1 MEAFPAFLYVRFM
14 LDTPVYSSPF
24 RMVREIREPRFG
36 ALVHPDWADAFSW
49 LAQGTTTRHSGD
61 DHPFDL
67 GMFTKQ
73 SQPESARRRWRAL
86 RESLGS
92 DRIVHAHQVHGA
104 DVRVHREG
112 RAPAEDPQLVDDCDG
127 HVADTPGVL
136 LAVTT
141 ADCVP
146 VFVVDPERRVVAAL
160 HAGWRGAASG
170 VLERGI
176 DAMLTSF
183 SSRPEDLL
191 VHLGPAICGACY
203 EVGPEV
209 FEALNEE
216 VPAGPEPINLR
227 HVLAGR
233 AVRSGVPVES
243 ISVSVH
249 CTKCTDSGLFS
260 HRAGHGGRQ
269 AGFIGVRR

>member
-1 MEAFPAFLYVRFM
+1 MEAVRAFLYVRSM
-14 LDTPVYSSPF
+14 VSTSAYASSF
-24 RMVREIREPRFG
+24 RVVREIRKAEFG
-36 ALVHPDWADAFSW
+36 ALVHPEWSDAFAW
-49 LAQGTTTRHSGD
+49 LVQGTTARESGD

-67 GMFTKQ
+67 GLFADG
-73 SQPESARRRWRAL
+73 SQPESARRRWRTL
-86 RESLGS
+86 RESLGGE
-92 DRIVHAHQVHGA
+92 RVVHAHQVHGA
-104 DVRVHREG
+104 EVRLHRG
-112 RAPAEDPQLVDDCDG
+112 VGARVQDPHLVDDCDG

-146 VFVVDPERRVVAAL
+146 VFIVDPERRAVAAL

-176 DAMLTSF
+176 EVMVSSF
-183 SSRPEDLL
+183 SSRLEDLL

-209 FEALNEE
+209 FEALNQK
-216 VPAGPEPINLR
+216 VPEGPEPIDLR
-227 HVLAGR
+227 EVIARR
-233 AVRSGVPVES
+233 AVRAGVRDES
-243 ISVSVH
+243 ISVSAH

-260 HRAGHGGRQ
+260 HRAGHGERQ

>member
-1 MEAFPAFLYVRFM
+1 M
-14 LDTPVYSSPF
+14 LSTPDDSSPF
-24 RMVREIREPRFG
+24 PVVREIREPRFG
-36 ALVHPDWADAFSW
+36 ALVHPEWTQAFAW
-49 LAQGTTTRHSGD
+49 LVQGMTTRDSGH

-67 GMFTKQ
+67 GLFA
-73 SQPESARRRWRAL
+73 SRSEPESARRRWRAL
-86 RESLGS
+86 RESLGG
-92 DRIVHAHQVHGA
+92 DRVVHAHQVHGA
-104 DVRVHREG
+104 DVHVHHGEF
-112 RAPAEDPQLVDDCDG
+112 APARDPHLVDDCDG
-127 HVADTPGVL
+127 HVGDTPGLL

-146 VFVVDPERRVVAAL
+146 VFVVDPERRAVAAL

-176 DAMLTSF
+176 DAMVSSF
-183 SSRPEDLL
+183 SSRPEHLL

-209 FEALNEE
+209 FEALNQRT
-216 VPAGPEPINLR
+216 PAEPEPIDLR
-227 HVLAGR
+227 RVLARR
-233 AVRSGVPVES
+233 AVGLGVREDS
-243 ISVSVH
+243 ISVSAH

-260 HRAGHGGRQ
+260 HRAGHGERQ